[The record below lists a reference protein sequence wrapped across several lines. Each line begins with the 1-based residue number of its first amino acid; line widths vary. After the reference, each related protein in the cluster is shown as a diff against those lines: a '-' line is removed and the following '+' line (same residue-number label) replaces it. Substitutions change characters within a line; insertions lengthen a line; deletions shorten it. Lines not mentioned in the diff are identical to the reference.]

1 VRLTILSRSAAIYS
15 TRRLAEAA
23 RARGHVVRVV
33 DPAQVEM
40 GLGAGRPALYHRGKP
55 FPPAEVAIPR
65 IAASSHQHG
74 LAVVNQLALLGVELL
89 NGPRGIA
96 ASRDKMRCL
105 QLLAASGVAV
115 PRTVMAAD
123 PSALKSMVK
132 HVGGVPVLVKLVAPG
147 DRGGVMICE
156 TLQSLEAALEAIL
169 GLGQDVVVQQYVKEA
184 RGSDLRALVVGGRVV
199 AAVRRRVAAGRM
211 ARSLRRGARFE
222 PVRLGP
228 ACAVAAIEAARVVGL
243 EVCGVDML
251 DVPGGPMVFEVNG
264 SPGLQEL
271 EESCG
276 VDAAAAVVARAEEL
290 ASARQGA
297 ARRAAT

>member
-1 VRLTILSRSAAIYS
+1 MRLTILSRSAAIHS
-15 TRRLAEAA
+15 TRRLTEAA

-55 FPPAEVAIPR
+55 FPLTDVAVPR
-65 IAASSHQHG
+65 IAASLHQHG
-74 LAVVNQLALLGVELL
+74 LAVVNQLALLGVTLL
-89 NGPRGIA
+89 NGPQGLA
-96 ASRDKMRCL
+96 ASRDKMRSL

-132 HVGGVPVLVKLVAPG
+132 HVGGVPVLVKLLAPG

-169 GLGQDVVVQQYVKEA
+169 GLGQDIVVQQYVKEA

-222 PVRLGP
+222 PAQLG
-228 ACAVAAIEAARVVGL
+228 ADCARAAVEAARVVGL

-251 DVPGGPMVFEVNG
+251 DVPGGPLVFEVNG
-264 SPGLQEL
+264 SPGLREL
-271 EESCG
+271 EEATG
-276 VDAAAAVVARAEEL
+276 VDVAGAIVSRAEEL
-290 ASARQGA
+290 AG
-297 ARRAAT
+297 ARRATRHAAT

>member
-55 FPPAEVAIPR
+55 FPPTEVALPR
-65 IAASSHQHG
+65 IAASIHQHG
-74 LAVVNQLALLGVELL
+74 LGVVNQLALLGVTLL
-89 NGPRGIA
+89 NGAQGIA

-132 HVGGVPVLVKLVAPG
+132 HVGGVPVLLKLVGPG
-147 DRGGVMICE
+147 DKGGVMICE
-156 TLQSLEAALEAIL
+156 TQQSLKAALEAIL
-169 GLGQDVVVQQYVKEA
+169 GLGQDIVVQQYVKEA
-184 RGSDLRALVVGGRVV
+184 KGSDLRALVVGGRVV

-222 PVRLGP
+222 AVRLGP
-228 ACAVAAIEAARVVGL
+228 ACVHAALEAARVVGL

-251 DVPGGPMVFEVNG
+251 DVPGGPLVFEVNG

-271 EESCG
+271 EETCG
-276 VDAAAAVVARAEEL
+276 VDAAAALVARAEEL
-290 ASARQGA
+290 AGARRGA
-297 ARRAAT
+297 SCRAAT